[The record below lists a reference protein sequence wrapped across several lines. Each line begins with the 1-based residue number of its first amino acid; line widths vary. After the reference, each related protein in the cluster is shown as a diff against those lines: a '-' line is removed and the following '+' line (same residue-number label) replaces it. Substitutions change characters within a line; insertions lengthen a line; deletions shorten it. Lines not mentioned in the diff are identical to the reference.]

1 MSEGIASD
9 NSTSSVSRADVSM
22 HLEEARSA
30 GGWMVATGLFLAVI
44 WWGALAALVYGGLD
58 WPALSELPRALLI
71 GAGIAAALPGALI
84 IMAGYMARTNR
95 RATAANALVLNAAK
109 RLLSPADTAG
119 QEGQLFA
126 DQMKQAASEIDRAMA
141 HAISAMKAMSGEI
154 GDERMRLESVSYAS
168 ADNARDLSNRLAA
181 EREALESL
189 ARDLKA
195 QISEMNE
202 AIPRQASMMVNASK
216 QAGEEV
222 SRADKALEG
231 RLAGMQAAGE
241 DLARK
246 LLDLDALAQEASTRT
261 ESLTFAVSRVEE
273 KLEQSRKTVD
283 AAVRAGEVAAA
294 AASTTGDAL
303 KDAVSS
309 ALDGA
314 RLANSEINQST
325 RAAAEETARA
335 LAELRIAGQAAAS
348 AIEGAARAARAQH
361 NMLPV
366 PDETLAYTPPAPRVA
381 PAPELN
387 GASYNRASAHHVNGA
402 SQAETPSAIKPP
414 VITTPPPLVDT
425 PDDAPMFE
433 SRSKPRVAPAPQTA
447 RSSFL
452 AASPAKSPVTPPS
465 VTSSPSLAEEDL
477 FDANADALAAT
488 ALNETDDAPEPL
500 NLRRRFNDSPRDTED
515 DVAAPPQVVNAN
527 GHTNGNGN
535 GSGNGHSS
543 PNADM
548 GWKDILS
555 DIDREDVVAPPEGRE
570 EIAEALLENLQES
583 GIRLPEAFRPKAK
596 RKIASAARNGE
607 EARRGAINDQAGKQ
621 VERVYKR
628 LRADRDLMHLAR
640 QFHVLEEEDALN
652 ALEQTQKTNRNCSA
666 RLAAYLLLDAAGV

>member
-9 NSTSSVSRADVSM
+9 NSTSGVSRADVSL
-22 HLEEARSA
+22 HVEEAQSA
-30 GGWMVATGLFLAVI
+30 GGWMAITGLFLAVI
-44 WWGALAALVYGGLD
+44 WWGAVAALVYGGLD
-58 WPALSELPRALLI
+58 WPALSELPRGLLI

-95 RATAANALVLNAAK
+95 RATAANELVLQAAK
-109 RLLSPADTAG
+109 RLLSPADAAG

-189 ARDLKA
+189 AHDLKA

-241 DLARK
+241 GLARK

-283 AAVRAGEVAAA
+283 AAVRAGEIAAA

-325 RAAAEETARA
+325 RGAAEETARA
-335 LAELRIAGQAAAS
+335 LAELRIAGQAATS
-348 AIEGAARAARAQH
+348 AIESAARAARAQQ
-361 NMLPV
+361 NMLPK
-366 PDETLAYTPPAPRVA
+366 PDETPAAAPTYTPPPAPRIT
-381 PAPELN
+381 PAPEP
-387 GASYNRASAHHVNGA
+387 ASHNRAATHHVNGA
-402 SQAETPSAIKPP
+402 NQTETPSAIKPP
-414 VITTPPPLVDT
+414 VITPPPPPLVDT
-425 PDDAPMFE
+425 PDDAPVFE
-433 SRSKPRVAPAPQTA
+433 SRSKPRNEPAPQTA

-452 AASPAKSPVTPPS
+452 AMSSDTTASS
-465 VTSSPSLAEEDL
+465 EEDL

-488 ALNETDDAPEPL
+488 ALSESGDTPEPL
-500 NLRRRFNDSPRDTED
+500 NLRRRFDDPPHDAED
-515 DVAAPPQVVNAN
+515 DAAAPPQVINAN
-527 GHTNGNGN
+527 GRTNGNGN
-535 GSGNGHSS
+535 GNGHSS
-543 PNADM
+543 ANSDM

-555 DIDREDVVAPPEGRE
+555 DIDREDIVAPLEGRE
-570 EIAEALLENLQES
+570 EIAEALLDTLQES

>member
-9 NSTSSVSRADVSM
+9 NSTSGVSRADVSL
-22 HLEEARSA
+22 HVEEAHNA
-30 GGWMVATGLFLAVI
+30 GGWMVISGLFLAVI
-44 WWGALAALVYGGLD
+44 WWGAVAALVYGGLD
-58 WPALSELPRALLI
+58 WPALSELPRGLLI
-71 GAGIAAALPGALI
+71 GAGIAAALPGALM

-95 RATAANALVLNAAK
+95 RAMAANELVLKAAE

-202 AIPRQASMMVNASK
+202 AIPRQASMMVNASR

-241 DLARK
+241 GLARK

-283 AAVRAGEVAAA
+283 AAVRAGEIAAA

-325 RAAAEETARA
+325 RGAAEETARA

-348 AIEGAARAARAQH
+348 AIESAARAARAQQ
-361 NMLPV
+361 NMLPT
-366 PDETLAYTPPAPRVA
+366 PDEMPAAAPTYTPPAPRIT
-381 PAPELN
+381 PASELT
-387 GASYNRASAHHVNGA
+387 SHNRASAHHVNGA
-402 SQAETPSAIKPP
+402 GQAETPSAIKPP

-425 PDDAPMFE
+425 PDEAPVFE
-433 SRSKPRVAPAPQTA
+433 SRSKPRNEPAPQTA

-452 AASPAKSPVTPPS
+452 ASSSDSTAS
-465 VTSSPSLAEEDL
+465 SSMTEEDL

-488 ALNETDDAPEPL
+488 ALNESGDTPEPL
-500 NLRRRFNDSPRDTED
+500 NLRRRFDDPPHDAED
-515 DVAAPPQVVNAN
+515 AAAAPPQVTNAN
-527 GHTNGNGN
+527 GRTNGNGN
-535 GSGNGHSS
+535 GTGNGHSS
-543 PNADM
+543 ANSDM

-555 DIDREDVVAPPEGRE
+555 DIDREEVVAPLEGRE
-570 EIAEALLENLQES
+570 EIAEALLDNLQES

-596 RKIASAARNGE
+596 RKIASAARNGG

>member
-9 NSTSSVSRADVSM
+9 NSTSSVSRADVSL
-22 HLEEARSA
+22 HVEEAHSA
-30 GGWMVATGLFLAVI
+30 GGWMAITGLFLAVI
-44 WWGALAALVYGGLD
+44 WWGAIAALVYGGLD
-58 WPALSELPRALLI
+58 WPALSELPRGLLI

-95 RATAANALVLNAAK
+95 RATAANELVLQAAK
-109 RLLSPADTAG
+109 RLLSPADAAG

-189 ARDLKA
+189 AHDLKA

-241 DLARK
+241 GLARK

-273 KLEQSRKTVD
+273 KLERSRKTVD
-283 AAVRAGEVAAA
+283 AAVRAGEIAAA

-325 RAAAEETARA
+325 RGAAEETARA

-348 AIEGAARAARAQH
+348 AIESAARAARAQQ
-361 NMLPV
+361 NMLPK
-366 PDETLAYTPPAPRVA
+366 PDETPAAAPTYTPPPAPRIT
-381 PAPELN
+381 PAPEP
-387 GASYNRASAHHVNGA
+387 ASFNRAATHHVNGA
-402 SQAETPSAIKPP
+402 NQTETPSAIKPP

-425 PDDAPMFE
+425 PDDAPVFE
-433 SRSKPRVAPAPQTA
+433 SRSKPRNEPAPQTA

-452 AASPAKSPVTPPS
+452 AMSSETTASS
-465 VTSSPSLAEEDL
+465 EEDL

-488 ALNETDDAPEPL
+488 ALSESGDTPEPL
-500 NLRRRFNDSPRDTED
+500 NLRRRFDDPPHDAED
-515 DVAAPPQVVNAN
+515 DAAAPPQVINAN
-527 GHTNGNGN
+527 GRTNGNGN
-535 GSGNGHSS
+535 GNGHSS
-543 PNADM
+543 ANSDM

-555 DIDREDVVAPPEGRE
+555 DIDREDIVAPLEGRE
-570 EIAEALLENLQES
+570 EIAEALLDTLQES

>member
-1 MSEGIASD
+1 MAI
-9 NSTSSVSRADVSM
+9 
-22 HLEEARSA
+22 
-30 GGWMVATGLFLAVI
+30 TGLFLAVI
-44 WWGALAALVYGGLD
+44 WWGAVAALVYGGLD
-58 WPALSELPRALLI
+58 WPALSELPRGLLI

-95 RATAANALVLNAAK
+95 RATAANELVLQAAK
-109 RLLSPADTAG
+109 RLLSPADAAG

-189 ARDLKA
+189 AHDLKA

-241 DLARK
+241 GLARK

-283 AAVRAGEVAAA
+283 AAVRAGEIAAA

-325 RAAAEETARA
+325 RGAAEETARA

-348 AIEGAARAARAQH
+348 AIESAARAARAQQ
-361 NMLPV
+361 NMLPK
-366 PDETLAYTPPAPRVA
+366 PDETPAAAPTYTPPPAPRVT
-381 PAPELN
+381 PAPEP
-387 GASYNRASAHHVNGA
+387 ASHNRAATHHVNGA
-402 SQAETPSAIKPP
+402 NQTETPSAIKPP
-414 VITTPPPLVDT
+414 VITTPPSLVDT
-425 PDDAPMFE
+425 PDDAPVFE
-433 SRSKPRVAPAPQTA
+433 SRSKPRNEPAPQTA

-452 AASPAKSPVTPPS
+452 AMSSDTTASS
-465 VTSSPSLAEEDL
+465 EEDL

-488 ALNETDDAPEPL
+488 ALSESGDTPEPL
-500 NLRRRFNDSPRDTED
+500 NLRRRFDDPPHDAED
-515 DVAAPPQVVNAN
+515 DAAAPPQVINAN
-527 GHTNGNGN
+527 GRTNGNGN
-535 GSGNGHSS
+535 GNGHSS
-543 PNADM
+543 ANSDM

-555 DIDREDVVAPPEGRE
+555 DIDREDIVAPLEGRE
-570 EIAEALLENLQES
+570 EIAEALLDTLQES

>member
-1 MSEGIASD
+1 MAI
-9 NSTSSVSRADVSM
+9 
-22 HLEEARSA
+22 
-30 GGWMVATGLFLAVI
+30 TGLFLAVI
-44 WWGALAALVYGGLD
+44 WWGAVAALVYGGLD
-58 WPALSELPRALLI
+58 WPALSELPRGLLI
-71 GAGIAAALPGALI
+71 GAGIAAVLPGALI

-95 RATAANALVLNAAK
+95 RATAANELVLQAAK
-109 RLLSPADTAG
+109 RLLSPADAAG

-189 ARDLKA
+189 AHDLKA

-241 DLARK
+241 GLARK

-283 AAVRAGEVAAA
+283 AAVRAGEIAAA

-325 RAAAEETARA
+325 RGAAEETARA

-348 AIEGAARAARAQH
+348 AIEGAARAARAQQ
-361 NMLPV
+361 NMLPT
-366 PDETLAYTPPAPRVA
+366 PDETPAAAPTYTPPPAPRIT
-381 PAPELN
+381 PAPEP
-387 GASYNRASAHHVNGA
+387 ASHNRAATHHVNGA
-402 SQAETPSAIKPP
+402 NQTETPSAIKPP
-414 VITTPPPLVDT
+414 VITPPPPLVDT
-425 PDDAPMFE
+425 PDDAPVFE
-433 SRSKPRVAPAPQTA
+433 SRSKPRNEPAPQTA

-452 AASPAKSPVTPPS
+452 A
-465 VTSSPSLAEEDL
+465 TSSDTTASSEEDL

-488 ALNETDDAPEPL
+488 ALNEAGDTPEPL
-500 NLRRRFNDSPRDTED
+500 NLRRRFDDPPHDAED
-515 DVAAPPQVVNAN
+515 DAAAPPQVINAN
-527 GHTNGNGN
+527 GRTNGNGN
-535 GSGNGHSS
+535 GNGHSS
-543 PNADM
+543 ANSDM

-555 DIDREDVVAPPEGRE
+555 DIDREEVVAPLEGRE
-570 EIAEALLENLQES
+570 EIAEALLDNLQES